1 MIRKIILSLCLIVLF
16 VALLSV
22 LASPLFSIWGN
33 KDVAKYYLENGMRET
48 GSSNI
53 VSAIVWD
60 LRGFDTMGEETV
72 LFTAA
77 AGISAVVIFGFIGR
91 KR

>member
-1 MIRKIILSLCLIVLF
+1 MIR
-16 VALLSV
+16 V
-22 LASPLFSIWGN
+22 LALAACLAILFISVIAVLGSPVFSSWEN
-33 KDVAKYYLENGMRET
+33 KHVAEYYIENGMKET

-60 LRGFDTMGEETV
+60 LRGFDTLGEETV

-77 AGISAVVIFGFIGR
+77 ACISAVIIFGLIGR
-91 KR
+91 KK

>member
-1 MIRKIILSLCLIVLF
+1 MIRNVILSVCLAFLF
-16 VALLSV
+16 VSLFTV
-22 LASPLFSIWGN
+22 LASPLFSSWGN
-33 KDVAKYYLENGMRET
+33 KDVARYYLENSFRET

-60 LRGFDTMGEETV
+60 LRGFDTLGEETV

-77 AGISAVVIFGFIGR
+77 AGISAVVILGFIGR

>member
-1 MIRKIILSLCLIVLF
+1 MIREIVLSLCLAVLF
-16 VALLSV
+16 ASLFAVVA
-22 LASPLFSIWGN
+22 APLFSNWNN
-33 KDVAKYYLENGMRET
+33 KDVARYYLDDGFRET

-77 AGISAVVIFGFIGR
+77 AGISAVVILGFIGR